1 MRALAAAHRA
11 QQVEDL
17 LLLFQPL
24 RGMAEVGHD
33 LLDGV
38 FHAVELG
45 EGRVDLDDLVGE
57 RCATGAGRCGVDA
70 LRLADGLEHAL
81 GGGGVGQRV
90 ALALGEVVLQR
101 QLFLARALVAG
112 GEVAD
117 HVHADATLPVTGYV
131 VGAAL
136 SAMPVARLQAR
147 LGRKRSFQIGLLVA
161 MVTRPVRAGGQLAQ
175 LLAAGGST
183 LVAGFYSA
191 NGALYRFAGPNWWR
205 PRSRS
210 APSAWV
216 LAGGIAGAFIGPNL
230 ASASRDW
237 LAVPFAGAYLALV
250 GVALL
255 SLLALSFI
263 QFAPHVAAGAGG
275 FARAALGGNAA
286 AAGLRRGHRGGG
298 AGLWRDEPAD
308 GGHADRHAAVPAPLR
323 ERGAGA
329 GVARA
334 GHVRAELLHRHLIK
348 RFGVLP
354 VMLVGV
360 LLNLVCVAVALSGV
374 DLMEF
379 LVALFALGVG
389 WNFLYTG
396 GTTLFTQSYRPEEK
410 NRAQGVMDS
419 CVFGTMALSSF
430 SSGALITTQGW
441 RWLNLGSLVPIVL
454 VMAALLWLAAQRA
467 GALSCLKRRAFP
479 AGRSVLPASRRR
491 SRSRLLRRG
500 VCAA

>member
-1 MRALAAAHRA
+1 MNRN
-11 QQVEDL
+11 L
-17 LLLFQPL
+17 LLLALCQGLFL
-24 RGMAEVGHD
+24 TNNVTFIAING
-33 LLDGV
+33 
-38 FHAVELG
+38 
-45 EGRVDLDDLVGE
+45 LVG
-57 RCATGAGRCGVDA
+57 
-70 LRLADGLEHAL
+70 L
-81 GGGGVGQRV
+81 
-90 ALALGEVVLQR
+90 ALAPLGWM
-101 QLFLARALVAG
+101 
-112 GEVAD
+112 
-117 HVHADATLPVTGYV
+117 ATLPVTGYV

-136 SAMPVARLQAR
+136 SAMPVSRLQAR

-161 MVTRPVRAGGQLAQ
+161 MVTAALCALSVTLHSFW
-175 LLAAGGST
+175 LLVAST

-191 NGALYRFAGPNWWR
+191 NGALYRFAGPELVQPAFKER
-205 PRSRS
+205 AIS
-210 APSAWV
+210 WV

-230 ASASRDW
+230 ASASRGW

-263 QFAPHVAAGAGG
+263 RFAPHVAAAPGASRGRPLRELLRQPAFG
-275 FARAALGGNAA
+275 VAIVAAALGYGVMNLLMAA
-286 AAGLRRGHRGGG
+286 TPIAMQQCQHPFESAALVLEWHVLGMF
-298 AGLWRDEPAD
+298 
-308 GGHADRHAAVPAPLR
+308 VPSFFT
-323 ERGAGA
+323 G
-329 GVARA
+329 
-334 GHVRAELLHRHLIK
+334 HLIK

-396 GTTLFTQSYRPEEK
+396 GTTLFTQCYRPEEK

-430 SSGALITTQGW
+430 ASGALITTQGW

-454 VMAALLWLAAQRA
+454 VMAALLWLAAQR
-467 GALSCLKRRAFP
+467 KRA
-479 AGRSVLPASRRR
+479 RSAV
-491 SRSRLLRRG
+491 
-500 VCAA
+500 